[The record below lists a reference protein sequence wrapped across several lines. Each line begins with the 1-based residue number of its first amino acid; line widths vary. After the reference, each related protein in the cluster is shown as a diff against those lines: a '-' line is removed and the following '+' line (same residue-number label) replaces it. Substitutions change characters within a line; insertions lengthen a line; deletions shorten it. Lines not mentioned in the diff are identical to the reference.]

1 MSVKTTEPGVF
12 EKSFRRVH
20 IAAKYEVRNA
30 VEVIVRIRRA
40 AFVAQFKRM
49 QQSKGGK

>member
-1 MSVKTTEPGVF
+1 MSVKPNAPGVF
-12 EKSFRRVH
+12 EQSFRRVH

-30 VEVIVRIRRA
+30 VEVIVQIRRA
-40 AFVAQFKRM
+40 ALVAQFKRM